1 MSCDRIGLTGLIL
14 ILTGI
19 LAFPASL
26 AAQATTFGAI
36 LGRVVDPS
44 GASVPNAAVKVINV
58 ETNVSR
64 DAATDAAGDYAVR
77 SLIPGF
83 YSVEVTAQGFQS
95 QKLEKVK
102 LDVAQTLRQDFQL
115 AVGQVT
121 ESVEVAAVAPL
132 LTTEE
137 GTIGTVIENAKVLE
151 LPVNGRDFN

>member
-1 MSCDRIGLTGLIL
+1 MRCDRIGSGGLIL

-44 GASVPNAAVKVINV
+44 GASVPNAAVKVTNV

-64 DAATDAAGDYAVR
+64 DAATDTAGDYAVR

-83 YSVEVTAQGFQS
+83 YSVEVTAQGFKS

-102 LDVAQTLRQDFQL
+102 LDVAKTLRQNFKSASGMDT
-115 AVGQVT
+115 AC
-121 ESVEVAAVAPL
+121 E
-132 LTTEE
+132 
-137 GTIGTVIENAKVLE
+137 
-151 LPVNGRDFN
+151 